1 MKVLVNAKEVTTNS
15 STLLDLSKELSL
27 PEKGVAVAVSNQ
39 IVPRAEWESTPLPEG
54 ANIVIIK
61 AACGG

>member
-1 MKVLVNAKEVTTNS
+1 MNTIINNKETMTSAK
-15 STLLDLSKELSL
+15 TLKELALELNL
-27 PEKGVAVAVSNQ
+27 PERGVAVAVSNKM
-39 IVPRAEWESTPLPEG
+39 VPRTEWEQTPIAEG

>member
-1 MKVLVNAKEVTTNS
+1 MKVLVNAKEVTTDS
-15 STLLDLSKELSL
+15 STLLDLSKELAL
-27 PEKGVAVAVSNQ
+27 PDKGVAVAVNNQ
-39 IVPRAEWESTPLPEG
+39 IVPRAEWADAPLSEG

>member
-39 IVPRAEWESTPLPEG
+39 IVPRAEWESTPLSEG